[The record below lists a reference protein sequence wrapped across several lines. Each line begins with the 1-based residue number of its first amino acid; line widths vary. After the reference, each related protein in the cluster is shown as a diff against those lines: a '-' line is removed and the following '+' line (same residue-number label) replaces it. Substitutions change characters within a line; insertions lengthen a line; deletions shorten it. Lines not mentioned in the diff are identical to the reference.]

1 MMEKPDWQS
10 IADVT
15 ERRRVRKEYAAW
27 RMASDLPNHV
37 RRSRPL
43 PVIIRRIP
51 GPERVIYRDNPD
63 LQEKLAAMEAA
74 QAKLKEKP
82 ETPEQGPPED
92 FLQHRNEGESLE
104 AFRQRMRQWRSSLHS
119 QMMGAKEG
127 VGVFSDEDRRWLAYL
142 EGIDWL
148 GR

>member
-1 MMEKPDWQS
+1 MTTRPYLADYPQTEEG
-10 IADVT
+10 IAQWGRDRKAYFANLRKKKRESRVVYVDRLV
-15 ERRRVRKEYAAW
+15 ERDTSALE
-27 RMASDLPNHV
+27 
-37 RRSRPL
+37 
-43 PVIIRRIP
+43 
-51 GPERVIYRDNPD
+51 
-63 LQEKLAAMEAA
+63 EKLAAMEAA

-82 ETPEQGPPED
+82 ETPEPGPPED